1 MQQSRFE
8 IVCSDDLMGKIED
21 HCFSSTKTEVG
32 GFLVGKIEEGKSI
45 VTHVLKAKHTANTQ
59 SQLTFTNKTWEAAL
73 AEMSEI
79 GPDAAL
85 IGWFHSHPNFGV
97 FLSDYD
103 KFIQNEFFK
112 LDGMITIVVDPING
126 KRGWFISL
134 DKEVRP
140 YASEEDTK
148 REKLKK
154 KEDEDKPDAGIQLK
168 ERADNQ
174 GVSLIKVIAIAAAF
188 SILSFVGGFAT
199 SGMRGVSLNQIGEL
213 EAQVTQLRIQVD
225 SLISGATQEEEVSE
239 PEVVVT
245 ANPKPS
251 GSSGTQKAPQPSVK
265 RTPNVAA
272 KAIAGA
278 TCPKENELANAGKLI
293 CRKSGNKL
301 IWATRPTAASD
312 KKGKGSSSS
321 GSTQG
326 ANESKGTGS
335 SSSTG
340 TGSTGESG
348 GSTTSGDG
356 TSTKD
361 SGTTSGTKQD
371 AESPKE
377 NKDG

>member
-1 MQQSRFE
+1 MVQQSRFE
-8 IVCSDDLMGKIED
+8 IVCSEELMGKIED

-79 GPDAAL
+79 GTDAAL

-140 YASEEDTK
+140 YAPEMDTK

-154 KEDEDKPDAGIQLK
+154 KEDEDKQDAGVQLK
-168 ERADNQ
+168 EQPNSQ
-174 GVSLIKVIAIAAAF
+174 GVSLSKVIAIAAVF

-199 SGMRGVSLNQIGEL
+199 SGTRGVSLNQVGEL
-213 EAQVTQLRIQVD
+213 EAQVAQLRFQVEG
-225 SLISGATQEEEVSE
+225 LLAGAEEEQTPSE

-245 ANPKPS
+245 TNPKPS
-251 GSSGTQKAPQPSVK
+251 GSTGTQRAPQKTTNKSPGSNPKVSQG
-265 RTPNVAA
+265 
-272 KAIAGA
+272 GA
-278 TCPKENELANAGKLI
+278 CPKEGDVANNGKLLCKKVSGKLI
-293 CRKSGNKL
+293 
-301 IWATRPTAASD
+301 WVAQATPASEN
-312 KKGKGSSSS
+312 KGKGSGSAGTTQGTNS
-321 GSTQG
+321 GS
-326 ANESKGTGS
+326 AP
-335 SSSTG
+335 STG
-340 TGSTGESG
+340 TSG
-348 GSTTSGDG
+348 GSGSSTNSGE
-356 TSTKD
+356 SSPTKD
-361 SGTTSGTKQD
+361 SATNSESNKETDATSD
-371 AESPKE
+371 
-377 NKDG
+377 NKDK